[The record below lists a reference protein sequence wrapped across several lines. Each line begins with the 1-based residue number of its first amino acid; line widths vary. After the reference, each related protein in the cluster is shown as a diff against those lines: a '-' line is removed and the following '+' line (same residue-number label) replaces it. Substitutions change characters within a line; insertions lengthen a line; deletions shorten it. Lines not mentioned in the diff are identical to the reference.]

1 MRKNHLWVFLLL
13 LTLTGCGVSYVP
25 LTLPDTINEV
35 AITSFLFQMEE
46 LALPEEEKEDKGE
59 FDILTLFRLKEVS
72 DDIKESLKEAERPHP
87 YVVILDSI
95 YQAVENGLR
104 DELNIPIRPLRKY
117 DPSIRHDIFGFPQH
131 SASLIAQSGKVD
143 AALDIS
149 VNIEFPSTQAST
161 STWGGVTKTRVK
173 GKPVVT
179 LAVEMIDRNG
189 KVIWRDSVHVKS
201 DRKVIIDEKWLMG
214 TKYKQSVMGPS
225 VVELTK
231 QAVKLLVEKNKKL

>member
-1 MRKNHLWVFLLL
+1 MKKIHLWI
-13 LTLTGCGVSYVP
+13 LTLALVLTGCASYVP
-25 LTLPDTINEV
+25 LTLSDTINEV
-35 AITSFLFQMEE
+35 VIASFLFQMEE
-46 LALPEEEKEDKGE
+46 LALPEEEEKEDKGE
-59 FDILTLFRLKEVS
+59 FDILTLFRLKEVY
-72 DDIKESLKEAERPHP
+72 DDIKEYLKDSNKLLP
-87 YVVILDSI
+87 YKVFLDSI
-95 YQAVENGLR
+95 YRPIENGLR
-104 DELNIPIRPLRKY
+104 NELNIPIRPLKKY
-117 DPSIRHDIFGFPQH
+117 ELGIQHDLFGFPLD

-173 GKPVVT
+173 GKPVLT

-225 VVELTK
+225 VVELTE
-231 QAVKLLVEKNKKL
+231 QAVKILVDKKKNL